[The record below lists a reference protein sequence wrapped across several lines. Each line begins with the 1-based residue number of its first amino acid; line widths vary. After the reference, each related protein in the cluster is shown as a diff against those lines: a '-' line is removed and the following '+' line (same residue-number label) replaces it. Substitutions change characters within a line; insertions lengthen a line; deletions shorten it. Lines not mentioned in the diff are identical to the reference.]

1 MEEEFVKVDDI
12 PDFNKDHKDI
22 YQIQQKKNGYEEVK
36 IGRME
41 DSANVLIKQLK
52 YKNNILRIVNCLYT
66 EDELNIFKSKNMIP
80 LIEIYINNSINKKII
95 SYCVRPK
102 ECDYVTI
109 ITEDLKSK
117 IIKYHENN
125 LKKDNIITHLI
136 IESKELIL

>member
-22 YQIQQKKNGYEEVK
+22 YQIQQKKDGYKEVK

-66 EDELNIFKSKNMIP
+66 KDELNIFKSKNMIP
-80 LIEIYINNSINKKII
+80 LIEIYINDSINKKII